1 MAQKTFTIDSFPQ
14 GYYMSWFVTTQAVFS
29 VEARLFD
36 NSRQYFDAVKQST
49 NIAPPLAQ
57 GADFIQGS
65 GLKLLINIPQST
77 NIDSSINTYLITTDT
92 GAVVGFG
99 YNICIEDSYDKDF
112 NDVCINLV
120 AWKNRG

>member
-1 MAQKTFTIDSFPQ
+1 MRNPRSIWLDAQDIKALNLALAPTPPDS
-14 GYYMSWFVTTQAVFS
+14 
-29 VEARLFD
+29 
-36 NSRQYFDAVKQST
+36 